1 LDDAEQIFKELDGLA
16 EEVHEDVIANGFKFK
31 TITVGVRYQH
41 FDTYIRSKSLPFPT
55 NDLDIL
61 RNTAKRLMEPF
72 LRGKE
77 KVRFIDV
84 RVSNLNASGMYIP
97 SSNVSHETMNSW
109 LK

>member
-1 LDDAEQIFKELDGLA
+1 MDDAEQIFQELDGLS

-31 TITVGVRYQH
+31 TITVRVRYQH
-41 FDTYIRSKSLPFPT
+41 FDTYTRSKSLPFPT

-61 RNTAKRLMEPF
+61 RDTAKRLMEPF

-77 KVRFIDV
+77 KVRLIGL
-84 RVSNLNASGMYIP
+84 RISNLNTSGMYIP
-97 SSNVSHETMNSW
+97 SANVPHETMNSW

>member
-1 LDDAEQIFKELDGLA
+1 VDDAEQIFQVLDGLS

-31 TITVGVRYQH
+31 TITVRVRYQH
-41 FDTYIRSKSLPFPT
+41 FDTYTRSKSLPFPT

-77 KVRFIDV
+77 KVRLIGL
-84 RVSNLNASGMYIP
+84 RISNLNTSGMYIP
-97 SSNVSHETMNSW
+97 SANVPHETMNSW